1 LFRELETMKLK
12 FFLFALFALALG
24 LVRPASAD
32 IVYSVNIDTGSIKD
46 SLGGLDFTFAG
57 GNPTPAL
64 GTVKILDFVTDGSG
78 PQLSGSAG
86 VSLDNSPG
94 YNHYFTPTTYGNSI
108 SFKLSFSG
116 VALTSPGISTFAF
129 SLLDQHDKP
138 VLVKLNNNPGRF
150 AFTIDVGNDVVND
163 PVNNFMTTGTVNLV
177 PEPDEYAMMLLGF
190 GMVGWQ
196 IKRKQRKAEPA
207 AA

>member
-1 LFRELETMKLK
+1 MKLK

-78 PQLSGSAG
+78 PQLPDSAG

-94 YNHYFTPTTYGNSI
+94 GHNDYFTPFTYGNSL
-108 SFKLSFSG
+108 SFKLGFSG
-116 VALTSPGISTFAF
+116 AALTSPGISTFAF

-138 VLVKLNNNPGRF
+138 VLVSSDLNHNLGGF

-163 PVNNFMTTGTVNLV
+163 PVNNFMTTRSCVGVV